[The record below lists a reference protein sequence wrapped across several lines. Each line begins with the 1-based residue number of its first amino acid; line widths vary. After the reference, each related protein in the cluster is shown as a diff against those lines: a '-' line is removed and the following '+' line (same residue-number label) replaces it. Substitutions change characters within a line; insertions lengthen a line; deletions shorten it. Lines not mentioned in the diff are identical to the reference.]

1 MANST
6 FRKGLIVALILV
18 AFVGAGTFFW
28 SRLEELEKPVS
39 IASGNGRIEATEIDI
54 ATKYHG
60 RIAEIF
66 CREGDFLEAGEVVA
80 RMDTQSLE
88 AQLRQG
94 KASVEQARHSKT
106 YAQALVQQRKVELT
120 VARKDY
126 ERSQAAH
133 KSNMH
138 AVAIKQLDHDRAA
151 MESGEA
157 LFAEAE
163 AQVLQADAAI
173 DVAIAK
179 TEEIQVNINDCV
191 LTTSMRGRVLY
202 RLAEPGEV
210 LAAGGKVITVLD
222 LTDVYMTIFLP
233 TEQAGRVR
241 IGADVR
247 LVFDALPDVAVPAR
261 VSFVAP
267 NAQFTPKEVETRTE
281 REKLMFRIKVKIDP
295 ELLMGHLEQV
305 KTGVPG
311 IAYVRLDPDADWP
324 EDIERRSL
332 L

>member
-1 MANST
+1 MAKST
-6 FRKGLIVALILV
+6 FGKGLIVALILV
-18 AFVGAGTFFW
+18 ALVGAGTFFW
-28 SRLEELEKPVS
+28 FRFEESEKPVS

-54 ATKYHG
+54 ATKYPG
-60 RIAEIF
+60 RIAEIL
-66 CREGDFLEAGEVVA
+66 CREGDLLEAGEVVA
-80 RMDTQSLE
+80 RIDTQSLE

-94 KASVEQARHSKT
+94 MASVDQALYSKA
-106 YAQALVQQRKVELT
+106 YAEALVQQRKVLLR
-120 VARKDY
+120 VAIKDY

-133 KSNMH
+133 RSNMH
-138 AVAIKQLDHDRAA
+138 AVAIKQLDHDLAA
-151 MESGEA
+151 MESAEA
-157 LFAEAE
+157 QFAEAK
-163 AQVLQADAAI
+163 AQVQQAEAAMN
-173 DVAIAK
+173 VAVAK
-179 TEEIQVNINDCV
+179 TEEIQVNINDCL
-191 LTTSMRGRVLY
+191 LTTSMQGRVLY

-247 LVFDALPDVAVPAR
+247 LVFDALPDVTIPAR

-281 REKLMFRIKVKIDP
+281 REKLMFRIKVKIAP

-311 IAYVRLDPDADWP
+311 IAYVRLDPDAGWP
-324 EDIERRSL
+324 EDVKRRSL
-332 L
+332 P